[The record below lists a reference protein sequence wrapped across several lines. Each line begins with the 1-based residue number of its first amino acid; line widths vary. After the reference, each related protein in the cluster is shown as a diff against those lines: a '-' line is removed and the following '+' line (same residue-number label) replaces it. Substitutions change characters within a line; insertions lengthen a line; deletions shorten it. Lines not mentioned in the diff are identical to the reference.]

1 MFPNLKAEMARINVT
16 CKDIG
21 NILGRS
27 SEWVE
32 TRLQG
37 KAKLPI
43 NEAIKIKQ
51 ACFPYASYEYL
62 FADEPL
68 VNGKDAS

>member
-21 NILGRS
+21 SAVGRS

-43 NEAIKIKQ
+43 NDAIKIKQ
-51 ACFPYASYEYL
+51 SYFPYASYEYL

-68 VNGKDAS
+68 IGGKDAS